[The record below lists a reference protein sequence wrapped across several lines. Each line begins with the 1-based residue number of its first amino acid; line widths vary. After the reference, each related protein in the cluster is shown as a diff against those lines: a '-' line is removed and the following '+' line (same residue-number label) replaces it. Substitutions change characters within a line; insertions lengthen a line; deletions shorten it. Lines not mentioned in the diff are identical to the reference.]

1 MFWTGHDIR
10 AKSSQRFCVPVNSDH
25 IDSDGF
31 RANVGIILSN
41 DDGRLLL
48 AGRVGSKGWQFPQGG
63 MLEGESPQQAMYRE
77 LHEEVGLTSEDVSVL
92 GETVDWLRYRLPDRF
107 IRHGTTP
114 LCIGQKQRWFLL
126 RLTGPEDRVNFDQSD
141 TPEFDRWRWVDFW
154 RPVKEVIY
162 FKRRVYAQA
171 LNELGPHLY
180 PAGLPPQP
188 HWWPKRWRVV
198 FEKDQRRIDGLQSER
213 FDDGEADHTE

>member
-1 MFWTGHDIR
+1 M
-10 AKSSQRFCVPVNSDH
+10 KSDH

-63 MLEGESPQQAMYRE
+63 MLEGESPEQAMYRE
-77 LHEEVGLTSEDVSVL
+77 LHEEVGLTANDVSVL

-107 IRHGTTP
+107 VRHGSLP

-126 RLTGPEDRVNFDQSD
+126 RLTASEERVNFEQSE

-154 RPVKEVIY
+154 SPVKEVIY

-171 LNELGPHLY
+171 LHELGPHLY
-180 PAGLPPQP
+180 PDGLPPQP
-188 HWWPKRWRVV
+188 RWWPKRWRAV
-198 FEKDQRRIDGLQSER
+198 FERDQRRMTEPPSKRL
-213 FDDGEADHTE
+213 DDSKANNAK